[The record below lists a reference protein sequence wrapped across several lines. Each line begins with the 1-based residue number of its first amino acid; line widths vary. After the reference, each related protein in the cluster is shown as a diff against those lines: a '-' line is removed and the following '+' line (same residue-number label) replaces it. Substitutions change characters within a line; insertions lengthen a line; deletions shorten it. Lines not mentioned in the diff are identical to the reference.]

1 LLLRNP
7 EIALSIKQELKPLYT
22 AEDEGRKLLI
32 SLIEMVQKNPEIDT
46 FTMLGYCYGTSLGGQ
61 LTQLLNSEKI
71 TPIEGVEEEFLQII
85 DNILS
90 DIIHKINL
98 LALKDELRTKVYS
111 NKNEIS

>member
-1 LLLRNP
+1 
-7 EIALSIKQELKPLYT
+7 
-22 AEDEGRKLLI
+22 
-32 SLIEMVQKNPEIDT
+32 M
-46 FTMLGYCYGTSLGGQ
+46 GGQ